1 MPLYWRIDS
10 QEHLVTV
17 VAEGDVAPAEINA
30 CLDMLD
36 DTGFHSWRK
45 LFDAVNGYSSMGAE
59 NALAIA
65 ARIRDSHHRFEIGPL
80 AIVAQAEKVEMFQRV
95 VGALAA
101 ADRSL
106 RVFDDVEVARA
117 WILAQP
123 Y

>member
-17 VAEGDVAPAEINA
+17 VAEGDVLPAEINA
-30 CLDMLD
+30 YLDMLD
-36 DTGFHSWRK
+36 ATGFHSWRK
-45 LFDAVNGYSSMGAE
+45 LFNGVDGHSSMGAE

-65 ARIRDSHHRFEIGPL
+65 ARIRDSHHRFEVGPL

-101 ADRSL
+101 ADRPL
-106 RVFDDVEVARA
+106 RVFDDAEAARV

>member
-1 MPLYWRIDS
+1 MPLYWKIDS
-10 QEHLVTV
+10 KEHLVTV
-17 VAEGDVAPAEINA
+17 VAEGDVLPTEIGA
-30 CLDMLD
+30 YLDMLD
-36 DTGFHSWRK
+36 ATGFHSWRK
-45 LFDAVNGYSSMGAE
+45 LFNGVDGHSSMGAE

-65 ARIRDSHHRFEIGPL
+65 ARIRDSHHRFDVGPL

-106 RVFDDVEVARA
+106 RVFGNVEAARA